1 MLPYAC
7 RGIAYVMEHARY
19 MNIVGIATVVLISYL
34 LSHKRSAINWGQI
47 ARSFALLFV
56 VAFGVLCTK
65 TGVQLLHAIS
75 QSVQLLY
82 CSAHKGIAFMFGN
95 LAHCDHVWGFVF
107 AFHVLPVI
115 IFFGAF
121 MNILFY
127 FGIAQALVG
136 GLNRIVSPILKT
148 SGAETLCAIANSFLG
163 QTDAPLLI
171 RHYLEK
177 MTKSEFFVVMVSG
190 MATISGAIL
199 VAFVAMGVPAEHMLA
214 CSVMS
219 IPASI
224 LIAKIIYPETEQSVH
239 DDAATIAL
247 DADVAGTNFFDA
259 IARGTMDGVQ
269 LAVGVGAM
277 LISFVALLFFADEML
292 QRLLWVV
299 QHGAR
304 IVGFTYAI
312 PFFSIEDIFAYFFAP
327 FGYFLGFSGSEA
339 LMAGRLIGTKVV
351 LNEAIA
357 YSKMVALP
365 LSERSMDILT
375 YALCGFS
382 NISCIGI
389 QIGGIG
395 ALVPSKRTWLTE
407 LGVYAVIA
415 GTLSNLLCAMVAS
428 LLL

>member
-1 MLPYAC
+1 MIPSTINAAGVYLL
-7 RGIAYVMEHARY
+7 EHARY
-19 MNIVGIATVVLISYL
+19 MNLLGVGIIVLVSCA
-34 LSHKRSAINWGQI
+34 LSFRRSAISWPQI
-47 ARSFALLFV
+47 MRSFVLLV
-56 VAFGVLCTK
+56 VIAFGVLRT
-65 TGVQLLHAIS
+65 TIGINAIAIVAD
-75 QSVQLLY
+75 SVQLLY
-82 CSAHKGIAFMFGN
+82 CSAQHAIAFMFGN
-95 LAHCDHVWGFVF
+95 LAHMTGAWGFIF
-107 AFHVLPVI
+107 AFQVLPVI

-127 FGIAQALVG
+127 FGIAQAFVG
-136 GLNRIVSPILKT
+136 GLNVLVSPVLKT

-177 MTKSEFFVVMVSG
+177 MTRSEFFVVMVSG

-199 VAFVAMGVPAEHMLA
+199 VAFVAMGVPAQHLLA

-219 IPASI
+219 IPSSI
-224 LIAKIIYPETEQSVH
+224 LIAKMICPEIEESALKNNKTR
-239 DDAATIAL
+239 L
-247 DADVAGTNFFDA
+247 DADIAGNNFFDA

-277 LISFVALLFFADEML
+277 LISFVALLYFADEVL
-292 QRLLWVV
+292 QRCLLLLQSVMHAFGWMYYFPL
-299 QHGAR
+299 
-304 IVGFTYAI
+304 ITLETI
-312 PFFSIEDIFAYFFAP
+312 FSYLFAP
-327 FGYFLGFSGSEA
+327 FGYLLGFAGDEA
-339 LMAGRLIGTKVV
+339 LLAGRLIGTKVI

-357 YSKMVALP
+357 YSKMVSLP
-365 LSERSMDILT
+365 LSERATNILT

-395 ALVPSKRTWLTE
+395 ALVPSKRKWLTE
-407 LGVYAVIA
+407 LGIYAVIA
-415 GTLSNLLCAMVAS
+415 GTLSNLLCAMIAG

>member
-1 MLPYAC
+1 MTSSTIN
-7 RGIAYVMEHARY
+7 IAMYFVEHARY
-19 MNIVGIATVVLISYL
+19 MNLMGIVVLVLISYV
-34 LSHKRSAINWGQI
+34 LSHKRSAINRGQI
-47 ARSFALLFV
+47 MRSFGLLFAI
-56 VAFGVLCTK
+56 AFAVLRT
-65 TGVQLLHAIS
+65 TLGVQLIGSIA

-95 LAHCDHVWGFVF
+95 LAQCNDLWGFVF

-127 FGIAQALVG
+127 FGIAQAIVG
-136 GLNRIVSPILKT
+136 GVNRVISPLLKT

-171 RHYLEK
+171 RHYLDK

-199 VAFVAMGVPAEHMLA
+199 VAFVAMGVPAQHMLA

-224 LIAKIIYPETEQSVH
+224 LIAKIIYPETERSALK
-239 DDAATIAL
+239 DNSILL

-277 LISFVALLFFADEML
+277 LISFVALLFFADELL
-292 QRLLWVV
+292 QRGLLLV
-299 QHGAR
+299 QEVINIFGGWYA
-304 IVGFTYAI
+304 VPMFTL
-312 PFFSIEDIFAYFFAP
+312 EDIFAYLFAP
-327 FGYFLGFSGSEA
+327 FGYLLGFTGQEA
-339 LMAGRLIGTKVV
+339 LLAGRLIGTKVI

-357 YSKMVALP
+357 YSKMVTMH
-365 LSERSMDILT
+365 LSERSMNILT

-395 ALVPSKRTWLTE
+395 ALVPSKRKWLTE
-407 LGVYAVIA
+407 LGIYAVIA
-415 GTLSNLLCAMVAS
+415 GTLSNLLCAMIAG